1 MARGGTGRA
10 LVSNQ
15 HHLRFHNKTALICI
29 TGSSQGTASEL
40 KGKQRQRCRCTWMR
54 HLLTSLAHSAL
65 LQPTD
70 ERAHSSSS
78 SSSRDALSAA
88 HGDLIVPAVCRRSS
102 TSTETILDQPKK
114 KKKKSNV
121 KEAQQQT
128 QPLLLGRQT
137 SPCETSRCCTHTLT
151 LHRSSGEQGQVCNT
165 RFDGL

>member
-1 MARGGTGRA
+1 MAQGGTGRA

-15 HHLRFHNKTALICI
+15 HHLRFHDKTALICI
-29 TGSSQGTASEL
+29 TGSSQASEL

-88 HGDLIVPAVCRRSS
+88 HGDLIVPAVCRQSS

-114 KKKKSNV
+114 KRKRKRS
-121 KEAQQQT
+121 QT
-128 QPLLLGRQT
+128 LKRHNNKPN
-137 SPCETSRCCTHTLT
+137 
-151 LHRSSGEQGQVCNT
+151 RSSSAGKLLHVKLPAAALI
-165 RFDGL
+165 R